1 MRSRRQQ
8 RQRTRDGAALSSGP
22 ASGHRAGRGRTARTH
37 AAGASPTAVQS
48 VLARRAF
55 ARAQTKELF
64 FVKKAKN
71 KCDTQRQTR
80 RTSSAAARA
89 SAPASQPAPPPLGA
103 DGRRVLF
110 CFQAEFVAQAILSPQ
125 GQRGRQCFL
134 LLGGAHGAQHARGRR
149 ASSFRTAR
157 LAPQAHVDGP
167 RGAPSELPRCV
178 AVLGECAMN

>member
-89 SAPASQPAPPPLGA
+89 SAPASQPAPPPPSVPMGA
-103 DGRRVLF
+103 A
-110 CFQAEFVAQAILSPQ
+110 CFSASKQSLSPRPFYPLKASE
-125 GQRGRQCFL
+125 GANVSYSSVALTAPNTPEAVVLPASAQRVSLPQHMSMGREERL
-134 LLGGAHGAQHARGRR
+134 LSCPGALPCWANAR
-149 ASSFRTAR
+149 
-157 LAPQAHVDGP
+157 
-167 RGAPSELPRCV
+167 
-178 AVLGECAMN
+178 